1 MGLCLPPRRHCPHG
15 DGADVTSGTDTG
27 LKAYIAVTGA
37 YWAFM
42 LTDGALRMLV
52 LLHFHT
58 LGFSPIQLAYLFVLY
73 EIMGI
78 VTNLSA
84 GWLAARFG
92 LKSTLYAGL
101 GLQII
106 ALIALTQLS
115 ANWSIAASVAFVMF
129 VQGLSGIAKDLA
141 KMSSKSAVKLLA
153 PSEDGALFKW
163 VAILT
168 GSKNAVKGFGF
179 LLGAALL
186 AVFGFETSLWSMAI
200 VLAATLAAAFALMP
214 PGLPGGIKGVKF
226 SAVFSKNPQINRLSL
241 ARMFLFG
248 ARDTWFVVGIPIF
261 FYSVLSDGT
270 EAANR
275 EAFFLIGSFMAIW
288 IIGYGA
294 IQASAPKLLKK
305 STQTVDDTIKA
316 AALWIAIL
324 ATIPAALALASW
336 LQVPCLIA
344 IVIVGLL
351 AFGLVFALNSAV
363 HSYLI
368 LAFTNAERV
377 TMDIGFYYMA
387 NAAGRLIGTL
397 LSGASF
403 QLGGL
408 PACLGTAAVLAIAG
422 WLTTRTL
429 ISEPKTTA

>member
-1 MGLCLPPRRHCPHG
+1 MSHIP
-15 DGADVTSGTDTG
+15 DNG

-58 LGFSPIQLAYLFVLY
+58 LGFSPVQLAYLFIIY
-73 EIMGI
+73 EVMGM

-106 ALIALTQLS
+106 ALLALTQLS
-115 ANWSIAASVAFVMF
+115 PSWSVTASVVFVMA
-129 VQGLSGIAKDLA
+129 VQGLSGVAKDLS

-153 PSEDGALFKW
+153 PDEDGALFRW

-168 GSKNAVKGFGF
+168 GSKNAVKGLGF
-179 LLGAALL
+179 LLGATLL
-186 AVFGFETSLWSMAI
+186 AVLGFQTSLWTMAL
-200 VLAATLAAAFALMP
+200 VLSATLLATFLFMP

-226 SAVFSKNPQINRLSL
+226 SAVFSKNRQINRLSF

-248 ARDTWFVVGIPIF
+248 TRDTWFVVGIPIF
-261 FYSVLSDGT
+261 FYSVLSDGS
-270 EAANR
+270 EAGNR
-275 EAFFLIGSFMAIW
+275 QAFFMIGSFMALW
-288 IIGYGA
+288 IIAYGA
-294 IQASAPKLLKK
+294 IQASAPKLLKN
-305 STQTVDDTIKA
+305 STRTVEATTRA
-316 AALWIAIL
+316 ASLWIGL
-324 ATIPAALALASW
+324 LSLIPASLALAAW
-336 LQVPCLIA
+336 LGLPGLVP
-344 IVIVGLL
+344 IVVAGLL
-351 AFGLVFALNSAV
+351 AFGIVFALNSAL

-368 LAFTNAERV
+368 LAFTNVERV

-397 LSGASF
+397 LSGLSY
-403 QLGGL
+403 QIGGL
-408 PACLGTAAVLAIAG
+408 AACLGTAAALAVIG
-422 WLTTRTL
+422 WFVTRGLTQ
-429 ISEPKTTA
+429 PQNP

>member
-1 MGLCLPPRRHCPHG
+1 MSQTP
-15 DGADVTSGTDTG
+15 DNG

-58 LGFSPIQLAYLFVLY
+58 LGFSPVQLAYLFILY
-73 EIMGI
+73 EVMGM

-101 GLQII
+101 ALQIV

-115 ANWSIAASVAFVMF
+115 PTWSITTSVAFVMA
-129 VQGLSGIAKDLA
+129 VQGLSGVAKDLA

-153 PSEDGALFKW
+153 PDEDGALFRW

-168 GSKNAVKGFGF
+168 GSKNAVKGLGF
-179 LLGAALL
+179 LLGATLL
-186 AVFGFETSLWSMAI
+186 AVFGFQTSLWAMAL
-200 VLAATLAAAFALMP
+200 VLSATLLATSLFMP

-226 SAVFSKNPQINRLSL
+226 SAVFSKNRQINRLSL
-241 ARMFLFG
+241 ARMFLF
-248 ARDTWFVVGIPIF
+248 ATRDTWFVVGIPIF

-270 EAANR
+270 EAGNR
-275 EAFFLIGSFMAIW
+275 QAFFTIGSFMAIW

-294 IQASAPKLLKK
+294 IQASAPKLLKNRTK
-305 STQTVDDTIKA
+305 TVDATVNTA
-316 AALWIAIL
+316 TLWVGIL
-324 ATIPAALALASW
+324 SLIPASLALAAW
-336 LQVPCLIA
+336 LDVPGLA
-344 IVIVGLL
+344 PVVVVGLL
-351 AFGLVFALNSAV
+351 AFGLVFALNSAL

-397 LSGASF
+397 LSGLSY
-403 QLGGL
+403 QLGGIA
-408 PACLGTAAVLAIAG
+408 ACLGTAASLAVMG
-422 WLTTRTL
+422 WLVTRGL
-429 ISEPKTTA
+429 GQRNAP

>member
-1 MGLCLPPRRHCPHG
+1 MSQTP
-15 DGADVTSGTDTG
+15 DNG

-73 EIMGI
+73 EVMGI

-106 ALIALTQLS
+106 ALLALTQLS
-115 ANWSIAASVAFVMF
+115 SAWSIPTSVAFVMA
-129 VQGLSGIAKDLA
+129 VQGLSGVAKDLA

-153 PSEDGALFKW
+153 PNEDGALFRW

-168 GSKNAVKGFGF
+168 GSKNAVKGLGF
-179 LLGAALL
+179 LLGASLL
-186 AVFGFETSLWSMAI
+186 ALFGFQASLWTMAL
-200 VLAATLAAAFALMP
+200 VLSATLLTTFIFMP
-214 PGLPGGIKGVKF
+214 PGLSGGVKGVKF

-248 ARDTWFVVGIPIF
+248 TRDTWFVVGIPIF
-261 FYSVLSDGT
+261 FYSALSDGT
-270 EAANR
+270 ETGNR
-275 EAFFLIGSFMAIW
+275 QAFFMIGSFMALWVIA
-288 IIGYGA
+288 YGA
-294 IQASAPKLLKK
+294 IQASAPRLLKNGTK
-305 STQTVDDTIKA
+305 TVQ
-316 AALWIAIL
+316 
-324 ATIPAALALASW
+324 ATIQAATVLIGLLSLIPAFLALAA
-336 LQVPCLIA
+336 LLEFPGLVP
-344 IVIVGLL
+344 IVVIGLL
-351 AFGLVFALNSAV
+351 VFGLVFALNSAV

-368 LAFTNAERV
+368 LAFTNTERV

-397 LSGASF
+397 LSGLSYQA
-403 QLGGL
+403 GGL
-408 PACLGTAAVLAIAG
+408 AACLGTAACLAVLG
-422 WLTTRTL
+422 WFVTRGLAQVQNT
-429 ISEPKTTA
+429 